1 MKNLIKVLNCYFE
14 QSRGFHLQAF
24 SAIAFYAIGFGVVEI
39 FRPFLFKEI
48 LDGLVDGVMTPWRA
62 VFLFLLI
69 QFCFNFFLRAADHQ
83 TVKFQSKMIP
93 VLFFTAVGD
102 IMKHSS
108 GFFANTFAGKLT
120 AQVRRFVSSFE
131 KLFDEIVY
139 RILVICLYVVGVGI
153 IGFIIHPFFGSMIIV
168 FTSTMLVVSIISF
181 KKKLILDESVATA
194 ESAVTASLSDMLGN
208 IQTILFFGKR
218 EEEKLLFRD
227 FAVVYGKQLYQTWS
241 FGNKIRLF
249 KVIIATSFEATMIY
263 FLVSAY
269 FTGEITIGTVSLFIA
284 YMVSISNVMWSLDG
298 SLKTLSKSISDA
310 VEMINTFEVPIEVN
324 DIGNKKPILVNNPA
338 IILEKISFRYPGGR
352 NIFQDLEITIP
363 AGQKVGI
370 CGTTGGGKT
379 TLVNLI
385 LRKMD
390 TIKGDIR
397 LDNCSIRD
405 FSQDALKQV
414 IAYVPQNIE
423 MFNRTIRQ
431 NISFAKEG
439 VTDNEIVDAAKRSKI
454 HDFIMTLPQGYD
466 TMVGEKGLKLSGG
479 QRQRIGIARAILKNA
494 PILIL
499 DEATSALDVVT
510 ETEILEILEKE
521 FQGKT
526 VIVIAHRLSTIRN
539 LDRILV
545 LENGQVVQ
553 DGNHYELL
561 AQEGSYQKL
570 ISISELNEVNSSSN
584 VKEKEWTREKS

>member
-1 MKNLIKVLNCYFE
+1 MKNLIKVLACYFE
-14 QSRGFHLQAF
+14 QSKGYRIQALL
-24 SAIAFYAIGFGVVEI
+24 AVVFYAIGFGVVEI
-39 FRPFLFKEI
+39 FRPFFFKEI
-48 LDGLVDGVMTPWRA
+48 LDGLVDRVMTPERA
-62 VFLFLLI
+62 VVLFLLI
-69 QFCFNFFLRAADHQ
+69 QFCFNFFLRGADHQ

-93 VLFFTAVGD
+93 ILFSTAVGNM
-102 IMKHSS
+102 MKHSS

-120 AQVRRFVSSFE
+120 AQIRRFVGSFE
-131 KLFDEIVY
+131 KMFDEFVY
-139 RILVICLYVVGVGI
+139 RILVITLYVIGVGI
-153 IGFIIHPFFGSMIIV
+153 IGFVIHPFFGSIIV
-168 FTSTMLVVSIISF
+168 IFICIMLTVSVISF
-181 KKKLILDESVATA
+181 KKKLVLDEVVATA
-194 ESAVTASLSDMLGN
+194 ESTVIASLSDMLGN
-208 IQTILFFGKR
+208 IQTIIHFGKR
-218 EEEKLLFRD
+218 EEEKSRFHES
-227 FAVVYGKQLYQTWS
+227 AIAYGERLHTTWS
-241 FGNKIRLF
+241 FGNKVRLF
-249 KVIIATSFEATMIY
+249 KVIIASSFEAIMVY
-263 FLVSAY
+263 FLVTFYLA
-269 FTGEITIGTVSLFIA
+269 GEISIGTVSLFIA

-310 VEMINTFEVPIEVN
+310 VEMMKTFETPIEVN
-324 DIGNKKPILVNNPA
+324 DQVTTSPKLVTNPA
-338 IILEKISFRYPGGR
+338 IILKKISFRYPGGR

-370 CGTTGGGKT
+370 CGSTGAGKT

-385 LRKMD
+385 LRNMD
-390 TIKGDIR
+390 TVAGDIR

-405 FSQDALKQV
+405 FSQEALKQV

-431 NISFAKEG
+431 NISFAKENATG
-439 VTDNEIVDAAKRSKI
+439 EEIIDAAKRARI
-454 HDFIMTLPQGYD
+454 HDFIMTLPRGYD
-466 TMVGEKGLKLSGG
+466 TMVGEKGLRLSGG

-545 LENGQVVQ
+545 FENGKVIQDGTHQELLVQ
-553 DGNHYELL
+553 D
-561 AQEGSYQKL
+561 GSYQKL
-570 ISISELNEVNSSSN
+570 ISITHQEISPDSK
-584 VKEKEWTREKS
+584 KEILERKY